1 MNKQELVTK
10 IAEKAGITKKQAEES
25 LTAFTSTIEEAMIAG
40 EKVQLIGFGSFE
52 PRERKERDGRNLKTG
67 ESLKIPASKT
77 AVFKVGKG
85 LKDALNK

>member
-25 LTAFTSTIEEAMIAG
+25 LNAFTSTIEEALIAG
-40 EKVQLIGFGSFE
+40 DKVQLIGFGSFE
-52 PRERKERDGRNLKTG
+52 PRERKEREGRNLQTG
-67 ESLKIPASKT
+67 ESIKISASKT
-77 AVFKVGKG
+77 AAFKVGKG